1 MTDSDHSGIMGRVA
15 IVTGAG
21 GGIGAAVALALAAR
35 GASVIGV
42 DHDEISLRA
51 TVTEITDKGHS
62 ALAYPLDVRDS
73 AAVDHAVDTVER
85 DVGPVGILANVAGVL
100 RLGAVVDLTDD
111 DWSSVFAVN
120 TQGVF
125 YLSRAV
131 ARRMV
136 VRGRGVIV
144 SVSSN
149 AGGVPRM
156 HMAAY
161 AASKAATTA
170 FTKCLGLE
178 LAAHGIRCNVV
189 SPGSTDTAMLR
200 GMWADADGARAA
212 VTGSPELFKVGIPL
226 GKLGMPADVAEA
238 VVFLASD
245 RAGHITMH
253 DLYVDGGAALGG

>member
-1 MTDSDHSGIMGRVA
+1 MTGNDDSGIMGRVTV
-15 IVTGAG
+15 VTGAG

-35 GASVIGV
+35 GASVVGL
-42 DHDEISLRA
+42 DHDETALRA
-51 TVTEITDKGHS
+51 TIAEIAEKGHS
-62 ALAYPLDVRDS
+62 AVAYPLDVRDS
-73 AAVDHAVDTVER
+73 TAVDRAVDTIER
-85 DVGPVGILANVAGVL
+85 DVGPIGILANVAGVL
-100 RLGAVVDLTDD
+100 RLGAVVELTDD

-120 TQGVF
+120 TDGVF

-136 VRGRGVIV
+136 GRGRGAIV

-200 GMWADADGARAA
+200 GMWPDANGAQAA
-212 VTGSPELFKVGIPL
+212 VAGSPELFKVGIPL

-245 RAGHITMH
+245 RASHITMH